1 MTFRFIFTSSINT
14 PEREGL
20 YVERITKCLRII
32 KNMPFSV
39 YLVENNGLRQTSFDD
54 ISGVNLYYTETN
66 RVKDFANIGIREFT
80 DIILLGE
87 RYNFHEED
95 IIIKLTGLYTI
106 EEPNKFLEF
115 VVANADKYDAFLK
128 WVDVTGRNEFTSD
141 CVLGLYA
148 IRYKYIADFNYLEM
162 LYHPSMEH
170 IFAKHVI
177 EVVPED
183 RIAKIEHLGLFI
195 ERLKMLV

>member
-14 PEREGL
+14 PEREEL
-20 YVERITKCLRII
+20 YVKCINKSLGII
-32 KNMPFSV
+32 KGMPFDT
-39 YLVENNGLRQTSFDD
+39 YLVENNGLRQTAFND
-54 ISGVNLYYTETN
+54 ISGVTLYYTETN
-66 RVKDFANIGIREFT
+66 RVKKFANIGVREFT
-80 DIILLGE
+80 DIMLLGE

-95 IIIKLTGLYTI
+95 IIIKLSGLYTI

-115 VVANADKYDAFLK
+115 VIANADKYDAFLK
-128 WVDVTGRNEFTSD
+128 WVDVTGHNKFTPD

-162 LYHPSMEH
+162 SRHPSMEH

-177 EVVPED
+177 DVVPED
-183 RIAKIEHLGLFI
+183 CIAKIEHLGLFI